1 MFSGRTVTLIATGPS
16 LTLQQVDAARDKGFA
31 LAGCNNVWQIVPDL
45 ELLYAC
51 NESWWTTYWS
61 PELAAHPAAKWTTN
75 REAAAAYGLNW
86 IAERNAPGLSS
97 DPNIVHHGHGSGFT
111 LLNLAFLL
119 GAARIVLIGY
129 DLAYSRTYDG
139 KARQIGDSPRHY
151 FGEYPKSLQHWPS
164 ARVQA
169 GVHVE
174 LIALYES
181 VAKQGLVEIINCS
194 GGVMDCFPRMN
205 IDDVR

>member
-1 MFSGRTVTLIATGPS
+1 MDRMFSDRTVTLIATGPS

-51 NESWWTTYWS
+51 NAGWWQHYWS

-111 LLNLAFLL
+111 LLNLAYLKF
-119 GAARIVLIGY
+119 
-129 DLAYSRTYDG
+129 
-139 KARQIGDSPRHY
+139 
-151 FGEYPKSLQHWPS
+151 
-164 ARVQA
+164 
-169 GVHVE
+169 
-174 LIALYES
+174 
-181 VAKQGLVEIINCS
+181 
-194 GGVMDCFPRMN
+194 
-205 IDDVR
+205 